1 MTIKKPKTFLN
12 IRELSSVRKEEAK
25 KLCDTIEKEINKN
38 TEVFN
43 GVYLI
48 HNTLHNKKYVGS
60 SKDIN
65 RRFKTHKRELEMGSH
80 NNRKMQKDY
89 DEAGPN
95 QFKYIILERDLG
107 EEMLTAYEKY
117 YMYIHDSIVMYKGY
131 NDMFPTT
138 NHKLF
143 QQVCRLK
150 QDTNLYMEETNEKR
164 A

>member
-1 MTIKKPKTFLN
+1 MTTVKPKSFLN
-12 IRELSSVRKEEAK
+12 MK
-25 KLCDTIEKEINKN
+25 KLSKEKIEKANKALKIIEKEVTNN

-48 HNTLHNKKYVGS
+48 HNTFHNKKYIGS
-60 SKDIN
+60 SKNIN

-89 DEAGPN
+89 DIAGPDKFN
-95 QFKYIILERDLG
+95 YIILEKNLN
-107 EEMLTAYEKY
+107 EELLTAYEKY

-138 NHKLF
+138 NHILF
-143 QQVCRLK
+143 KQVYKIKQQL
-150 QDTNLYMEETNEKR
+150 EEINEQTT
-164 A
+164 